1 MRTLKSYV
9 IIGQKVTIHETTEG
23 WVALG
28 YSNDG
33 LPSFSSPITE
43 KEARTIL
50 ETYEYHEH

>member
-28 YSNDG
+28 HSNDG
-33 LPSFSSPITE
+33 LPSFSRSITE
-43 KEARTIL
+43 KKARAIL
-50 ETYEYHEH
+50 EAYEHHEH